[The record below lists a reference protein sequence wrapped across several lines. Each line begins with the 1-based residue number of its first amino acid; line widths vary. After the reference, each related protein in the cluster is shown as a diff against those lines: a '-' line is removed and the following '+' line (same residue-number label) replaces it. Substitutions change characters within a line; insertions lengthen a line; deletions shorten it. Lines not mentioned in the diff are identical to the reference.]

1 MGWVVEADFF
11 FQVERAQKNPSEPFE
26 PVRLTSVENLP
37 QNPKAI
43 RQWQH
48 TKNKH
53 LAEKALHGKTKS
65 IRKEALKN
73 IHRIVRNLVPK
84 EPSEAIAGKPTAWNQ
99 GGYDAFFVQYVGGR
113 AGEDPAWVQGHIHLR
128 FVQVTKGNSHDL
140 KLSYFNSVVVC
151 FSLAGYE
158 VDSVEIGFML
168 TKFNVQNFKC
178 GGIIGES
185 LLKETIIFGS
195 SDEKWV
201 KVTEEKIA
209 RYELRLSKSLK

>member
-1 MGWVVEADFF
+1 MGWAVEADFF

-73 IHRIVRNLVPK
+73 IHRIVRNLVPN

-99 GGYDAFFVQYVGGR
+99 GVTMHSLSSMLDVGLAKILLGCKDTSTFVLFR
-113 AGEDPAWVQGHIHLR
+113 LP
-128 FVQVTKGNSHDL
+128 
-140 KLSYFNSVVVC
+140 
-151 FSLAGYE
+151 
-158 VDSVEIGFML
+158 
-168 TKFNVQNFKC
+168 
-178 GGIIGES
+178 
-185 LLKETIIFGS
+185 KETHMTS
-195 SDEKWV
+195 S
-201 KVTEEKIA
+201 
-209 RYELRLSKSLK
+209 